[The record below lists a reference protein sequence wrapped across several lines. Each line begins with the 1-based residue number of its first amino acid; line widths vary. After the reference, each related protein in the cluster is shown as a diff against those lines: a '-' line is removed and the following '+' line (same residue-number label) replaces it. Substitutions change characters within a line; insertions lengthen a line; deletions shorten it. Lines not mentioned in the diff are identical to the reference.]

1 MYKIYKIE
9 DCNGL
14 IYIGKTIQ
22 NVNDRFNNHKA
33 DKKRDRGCSSQQLDL
48 DNSII
53 TILED
58 NITEEDSFEKER
70 YYINFIDC
78 VNNRKLIRDTKVS
91 KKKYRSKQ
99 ENKDK
104 EKKTQQLYLINN
116 KEKLKIKRLIKY
128 NYKISWGG
136 NPLVQNNLLR
146 INTNLFII

>member
-33 DKKRDRGCSSQQLDL
+33 DKKRDRSCSSQQLDL

-58 NITEEDSFEKER
+58 NITEEDSFEKE
-70 YYINFIDC
+70 N
-78 VNNRKLIRDTKVS
+78 
-91 KKKYRSKQ
+91 
-99 ENKDK
+99 
-104 EKKTQQLYLINN
+104 
-116 KEKLKIKRLIKY
+116 
-128 NYKISWGG
+128 
-136 NPLVQNNLLR
+136 
-146 INTNLFII
+146 